1 MANKFGAKKTIVG
14 DLKFDS
20 KKEADYYCILVM
32 QKRAKNLSE
41 RVLDI
46 ELQPRYDI
54 IVNNNK
60 IGFYK
65 ADFKVKYADGTVK
78 VIDVKGL
85 KQGSAYQLF
94 KLKKKLVEAL
104 YNITIIEV

>member
-1 MANKFGAKKTIVG
+1 MNKFGAKKTIIG

-20 KKEADYYCILVM
+20 RKEADYYCNLVLQ
-32 QKRAKNLSE
+32 QKAKNE
-41 RVLDI
+41 ADRVISI
-46 ELQPRYDI
+46 ELQPRFDI
-54 IVNNNK
+54 VVNDIV

-65 ADFKVKYADGTVK
+65 ADFSVKYADGSKK

-94 KLKKKLVEAL
+94 RLKKKLVEAL
-104 YNITIIEV
+104 YDIKIIEV